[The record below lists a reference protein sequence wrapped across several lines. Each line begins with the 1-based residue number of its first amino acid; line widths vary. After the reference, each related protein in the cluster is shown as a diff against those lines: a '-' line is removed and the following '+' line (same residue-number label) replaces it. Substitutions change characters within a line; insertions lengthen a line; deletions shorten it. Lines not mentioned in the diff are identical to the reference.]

1 MKVTGV
7 VSIKMSEDESKEVVK
22 KMDKKELHDAFSE
35 LESQAEATLSTI
47 KIVRK
52 ELSHLTEENNVLR
65 MENQHLRDRL
75 TEVTKQQSI
84 EKQTLDTGMTKSR
97 LNLEKIYE
105 DGFHVCNLFYGSR
118 RDGDEP
124 CAFCTDVIYGERR

>member
-1 MKVTGV
+1 MEKR
-7 VSIKMSEDESKEVVK
+7 
-22 KMDKKELHDAFSE
+22 ELLDTFTE
-35 LESQAEATLSTI
+35 LEAQTEATLGII
-47 KIVRK
+47 KTMKDEV
-52 ELSHLTEENNVLR
+52 SHLTEENNVLR

-75 TEVTKQQSI
+75 AEIIKQQSI
-84 EKQTLDTGMTKSR
+84 EKQMTDSGLTKSR

-124 CAFCTDVIYGERR
+124 CAFCLEVIYGERK

>member
-1 MKVTGV
+1 MN
-7 VSIKMSEDESKEVVK
+7 
-22 KMDKKELHDAFSE
+22 KKELHDTFSD
-35 LESQAEATLSTI
+35 LESQAEATLNII
-47 KIVRK
+47 KNMK
-52 ELSHLTEENNVLR
+52 EELSHLTEDNHVLR

-75 TEVTKQQSI
+75 AEIMKQQSL
-84 EKQTLDTGMTKSR
+84 EKQITDTGMTKSR

-124 CAFCTDVIYGERR
+124 CAFCLEVIYGERK

>member
-1 MKVTGV
+1 
-7 VSIKMSEDESKEVVK
+7 
-22 KMDKKELHDAFSE
+22 MDKKELHDTFSE
-35 LESQAEATLSTI
+35 LESQAEATLSII
-47 KIVRK
+47 KNIK
-52 ELSHLTEENNVLR
+52 EELSHLTEENNVLR

-75 TEVTKQQSI
+75 AEVVKQQSI
-84 EKQTLDTGMTKSR
+84 EKQMTDSGMTKSR

-124 CAFCTDVIYGERR
+124 CAFCLEVIYGERR

>member
-1 MKVTGV
+1 
-7 VSIKMSEDESKEVVK
+7 
-22 KMDKKELHDAFSE
+22 MDKKELHDAFNE
-35 LESQAEATLSTI
+35 LESHTEATLTTI
-47 KIVRK
+47 KK
-52 ELSHLTEENNVLR
+52 MKEELSHLTEENNALR

-75 TEVTKQQSI
+75 AEVIKQQSI
-84 EKQTLDTGMTKSR
+84 EKQVSDTGMTKSR

-124 CAFCTDVIYGERR
+124 CAFCLEVIYGERR

>member
-1 MKVTGV
+1 M
-7 VSIKMSEDESKEVVK
+7 E
-22 KMDKKELHDAFSE
+22 KKELYDTFTE
-35 LESQAEATLSTI
+35 LESQTEATLKIVKTI
-47 KIVRK
+47 KE
-52 ELSHLTEENNVLR
+52 ELSQLTEENNVLR

-75 TEVTKQQSI
+75 AEITKQQSI
-84 EKQTLDTGMTKSR
+84 EKQMTDTGLTKSR

-124 CAFCTDVIYGERR
+124 CAFCLDVIYGERR